1 MSDDLLDDAR
11 FIYVHLNHPCREI
24 DVWRTTQPE
33 EKRIALRQGYVS
45 LVSLR
50 QLVAENERLSKEYY
64 ELIFAVAS
72 KCPGETRHETALR
85 YIQERERRVS
95 GPSEVSD
102 VSLY

>member
-50 QLVAENERLSKEYY
+50 QLEDENERL
-64 ELIFAVAS
+64 LAACQHAVEHHRPYVDESGVVCITLQSYAMIKS
-72 KCPGETRHETALR
+72 IVIE
-85 YIQERERRVS
+85 QSSRR
-95 GPSEVSD
+95 
-102 VSLY
+102 